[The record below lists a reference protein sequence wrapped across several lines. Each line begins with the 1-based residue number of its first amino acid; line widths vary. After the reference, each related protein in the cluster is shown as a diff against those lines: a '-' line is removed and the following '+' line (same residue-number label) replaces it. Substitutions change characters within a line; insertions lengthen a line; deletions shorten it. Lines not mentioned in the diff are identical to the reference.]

1 MAITAYPLDSVNDQ
15 PSYHGR
21 ALRTAQIAPLAA
33 GASATRP
40 LGARS
45 GVRPGTPE
53 SVVEASPGRVIVHPH
68 AGQLDLGNQLAGPYG
83 YSVLSDETLAVTGAH
98 ATYARSDLVCITLT
112 DPAEGGTDTPQASVV
127 VVTGTPAV
135 TPADPPVPAAAR
147 LTLARLSIPASGGGA
162 PSVVWLAPMA
172 GAADG
177 VPHYATPTQ
186 RDQVLAAG
194 SRWVGMCCTTG
205 TGSQL
210 VVWSWGGTAW
220 REVSTKD
227 SGWQSGGSKPAGV
240 IYDAALQYRVVGSF
254 VDWRG
259 RVYRS
264 AGWTSS
270 GDLIVTDLPA
280 AIRPAGPAPLVMS
293 SDLGSP
299 SAILWPDGSIRV
311 YSGSWPG
318 SWPRIGGRTP
328 IG

>member
-147 LTLARLSIPASGGGA
+147 LTLARLSIPASGGGD

-210 VVWSWGGTAW
+210 VVWSWDGTAW
-220 REVSTKD
+220 QEVSNTPITYTP
-227 SGWQSGGSKPAGV
+227 GSAP
-240 IYDAALQYRVVGSF
+240 L
-254 VDWRG
+254 WG
-259 RVYRS
+259 RVGKKPVVVCAQDVITVDQMGSGMVRHNQNLVGVKNVSFMTGDANAYRNAIWPISEGVSIDGNS
-264 AGWTSS
+264 ARFQTSLSSS
-270 GDLIVTDLPA
+270 G
-280 AIRPAGPAPLVMS
+280 LV
-293 SDLGSP
+293 
-299 SAILWPDGSIRV
+299 RV
-311 YSGSWPG
+311 QWVIEGWKD
-318 SWPRIGGRTP
+318 
-328 IG
+328 